1 MDVRE
6 AQGRNLCRAVSS
18 VQPQVRSLGR
28 ALRASSESGAR
39 DPHGMSAVAV
49 IRQMPLAALF
59 SLRLGE
65 PCDRGRRERLT
76 ARVAIN

>member
-28 ALRASSESGAR
+28 AQRT
-39 DPHGMSAVAV
+39 
-49 IRQMPLAALF
+49 LAALF

-76 ARVAIN
+76 ARVAIK